1 MAASMAVTQSGTCK
15 DMVVKKQEVVIITL
29 IFVLLGLTAHVTALI
44 LWGYWDHFVQ
54 VLYFDS
60 KF

>member
-1 MAASMAVTQSGTCK
+1 MLDHVLILHNLVLQAL
-15 DMVVKKQEVVIITL
+15 VIVL

-44 LWGYWDHFVQ
+44 LQAYWNHFMQ